1 MNRPINAK
9 PPRLAGDLLAL
20 RGARSNDLA
29 GNQNISTNPPERQA
43 RNQRLEFVSGAMFL
57 GGEVL
62 DSSFDIDRAKDCG
75 FDGITTSDLTNTG
88 VHTSFGSCLYPIVER
103 DKEVIGKQ

>member
-1 MNRPINAK
+1 M
-9 PPRLAGDLLAL
+9 
-20 RGARSNDLA
+20 
-29 GNQNISTNPPERQA
+29 
-43 RNQRLEFVSGAMFL
+43 
-57 GGEVL
+57 
-62 DSSFDIDRAKDCG
+62 DSSFDIDRAKDCR